1 MRKRLILQF
10 PIPSAALLLA
20 LCLCLAWVP
29 FALGGPQDPN
39 SLVAQYQL
47 ARQAYSAQQF
57 DESSKLFRSVA
68 SQCAGSELA
77 MQCEYYGIMSDW
89 ALKPCE
95 ETAKS
100 LSRWIDESQ
109 SFIKKAADAGRPL
122 DNRFLNSWIE
132 NSQLLCAQ
140 WDRQQQ
146 RFDDA
151 EKRLRSL
158 LETRSHATGH
168 EATQVHE
175 AKIVP
180 GATSGHPPK
189 PGHDMVSASA
199 WLELG
204 SLLLHNK
211 SNYTDAK
218 ACFAKSIV
226 NCSHQIHDG
235 NQDQA
240 RSLIQNQATFGSALA
255 SWHEKKWEEAKLT
268 LSQLDS
274 ATLEENLAIQV
285 RILRSRLAN
294 ASQEIANIAIELEPA
309 VQLALAG
316 NPSAAVLYELA
327 IALLEAGNSAS
338 SNDIL
343 VQIVH
348 RFPQSPFSIEARVRL
363 ARVSIEQRDWAN
375 AIQLAEQAVSQGCPS
390 ELLPH
395 ARLALGQAQLES
407 GRPQD
412 ALATLELISTE
423 GPIDYE
429 MQLSVRFH
437 LAESLY
443 QLERWPEAEKH
454 WQWMLEIANQ
464 MEKHSKDRPAW
475 LATILLRKAEL
486 LAFGKEWEQAEEIV
500 LGIRSDF
507 PECIHRSEVDYLLA
521 RCLVSRAQFE
531 DARAALELVSN
542 RLASTSSEL
551 LARANWMAGETYL
564 MQRRYDEARVE
575 YKKVLQVPGQK
586 YWHSAALLQLGQCCE
601 AIQDSESAREAYSQ
615 IVSQFSDSP
624 FVSLARERLLLLPSS
639 TIAKQTEQDS
649 SGTKR

>member
-1 MRKRLILQF
+1 M
-10 PIPSAALLLA
+10 LA
-20 LCLCLAWVP
+20 LCLCAPWVP
-29 FALGGPQDPN
+29 FAFGRPQDAN
-39 SLVAQYQL
+39 TLVAQYQL
-47 ARQAYSAQQF
+47 ARQAYSAKQY

-68 SQCAGSELA
+68 GQCPGSELA

-89 ALKPCE
+89 AVNPCE
-95 ETAKS
+95 ETAKN

-109 SFIKKAADAGRPL
+109 SFIKKATDAGRPL

-132 NSQLLCAQ
+132 SSQLLCAQ
-140 WDRQQQ
+140 WDRQHQ

-158 LETRSHATGH
+158 LEPRSPNAVNQPVADNQPVAGNQPKAGNQPVAGH
-168 EATQVHE
+168 E
-175 AKIVP
+175 
-180 GATSGHPPK
+180 
-189 PGHDMVSASA
+189 MVSASA

-211 SNYTDAK
+211 SNYSEAK
-218 ACFAKSIV
+218 ACFVSSIA
-226 NCSHQIHDG
+226 NCSHPLHDG
-235 NQDQA
+235 TKENA
-240 RSLIQNQATFGSALA
+240 RSLIHNQATFGSALV
-255 SWHEKKWEEAKLT
+255 SWHEKKWEEAKQT

-274 ATLEENLAIQV
+274 ASLEENLAIQV
-285 RILRSRLAN
+285 RILRSRLAI
-294 ASQEIANIAIELEPA
+294 ASHEIANIAVELEPA

-338 SNDIL
+338 SNEIL
-343 VQIVH
+343 IQIVH

-363 ARVSIEQRDWAN
+363 ARVAIDQRDWAK

-423 GPIDYE
+423 GPIEFE

-437 LAESLY
+437 LAEALY

-454 WQWMLEIANQ
+454 WQWMLEAANQ
-464 MEKHSKDRPAW
+464 MEQQSKGRPAW

-486 LAFGKEWEQAEEIV
+486 LAFGKEWKQAEEIV

-551 LARANWMAGETYL
+551 IARANWMAGETYL

-586 YWHSAALLQLGQCCE
+586 YWHSAALLQMGQCCE
-601 AIQDSESAREAYSQ
+601 AIQDSQSAREAYSQ
-615 IVSQFSDSP
+615 ILDKFSDSP

>member
-1 MRKRLILQF
+1 MLAMGLCVSWTPFVFGRL
-10 PIPSAALLLA
+10 
-20 LCLCLAWVP
+20 
-29 FALGGPQDPN
+29 QDAN
-39 SLVAQYQL
+39 TLVAQYQL
-47 ARQAYSAQQF
+47 ARQAYSAKQY

-68 SQCAGSELA
+68 GQCLGSELA

-89 ALKPCE
+89 AIKPCE
-95 ETAKS
+95 ETAKN

-109 SFIKKAADAGRPL
+109 LTMKKAAEAGRPL

-158 LETRSHATGH
+158 LEPPSPT
-168 EATQVHE
+168 
-175 AKIVP
+175 P
-180 GATSGHPPK
+180 GNK
-189 PGHDMVSASA
+189 PTPGNETAAGHDMVTTSA

-211 SNYTDAK
+211 SNYSEAK
-218 ACFAKSIV
+218 ACFVSSIAYGT
-226 NCSHQIHDG
+226 HPLHDG
-235 NQDQA
+235 SKEHA
-240 RSLIQNQATFGSALA
+240 RALIQNQATFGSALA

-268 LSQLDS
+268 LSQLDP

-294 ASQEIANIAIELEPA
+294 ASHEIANIAIELEPA
-309 VQLALAG
+309 VRLALAG

-338 SNDIL
+338 SNEIL

-363 ARVSIEQRDWAN
+363 ARVAIEQSDWDK
-375 AIQLAEQAVSQGCPS
+375 AIQLAEQAISQGCSS

-395 ARLALGQAQLES
+395 ARLALGQAQLEL
-407 GRPQD
+407 GHPQD

-423 GPIDYE
+423 GPIEFE

-454 WQWMLEIANQ
+454 WRWMLEAASQ
-464 MEKHSKDRPAW
+464 MEKQSKDRPAW

-486 LAFGKEWEQAEEIV
+486 LAFSKEWKQAEEIV

-586 YWHSAALLQLGQCCE
+586 YWHSAALLQMGQCCE
-601 AIQDSESAREAYSQ
+601 ASQDSHSAREVYSQ
-615 IVSQFSDSP
+615 ILDQFSDSP

>member
-1 MRKRLILQF
+1 
-10 PIPSAALLLA
+10 
-20 LCLCLAWVP
+20 
-29 FALGGPQDPN
+29 
-39 SLVAQYQL
+39 
-47 ARQAYSAQQF
+47 
-57 DESSKLFRSVA
+57 
-68 SQCAGSELA
+68 
-77 MQCEYYGIMSDW
+77 
-89 ALKPCE
+89 
-95 ETAKS
+95 
-100 LSRWIDESQ
+100 
-109 SFIKKAADAGRPL
+109 
-122 DNRFLNSWIE
+122 
-132 NSQLLCAQ
+132 
-140 WDRQQQ
+140 
-146 RFDDA
+146 
-151 EKRLRSL
+151 
-158 LETRSHATGH
+158 
-168 EATQVHE
+168 
-175 AKIVP
+175 
-180 GATSGHPPK
+180 
-189 PGHDMVSASA
+189 
-199 WLELG
+199 
-204 SLLLHNK
+204 
-211 SNYTDAK
+211 
-218 ACFAKSIV
+218 
-226 NCSHQIHDG
+226 
-235 NQDQA
+235 
-240 RSLIQNQATFGSALA
+240 
-255 SWHEKKWEEAKLT
+255 
-268 LSQLDS
+268 
-274 ATLEENLAIQV
+274 
-285 RILRSRLAN
+285 
-294 ASQEIANIAIELEPA
+294 
-309 VQLALAG
+309 
-316 NPSAAVLYELA
+316 
-327 IALLEAGNSAS
+327 
-338 SNDIL
+338 
-343 VQIVH
+343 
-348 RFPQSPFSIEARVRL
+348 VRL
-363 ARVSIEQRDWAN
+363 ARVSIEQRDWAK

-443 QLERWPEAEKH
+443 QLERWPEAEQH
-454 WQWMLEIANQ
+454 WQWMLEIADQ
-464 MEKHSKDRPAW
+464 MEKQSKDRPAW

-624 FVSLARERLLLLPSS
+624 FVSLARERLLLLPIS

>member
-1 MRKRLILQF
+1 MRNRLTLHFLIL
-10 PIPSAALLLA
+10 SAVSMLA
-20 LCLCLAWVP
+20 LCLCASWVP
-29 FALGGPQDPN
+29 FSFGGPQDPN
-39 SLVAQYQL
+39 SLVAQYQS
-47 ARQAYSAQQF
+47 ARQAYSAKQY

-68 SQCAGSELA
+68 SQCPGSELA
-77 MQCEYYGIMSDW
+77 LQCEYYGIMSDW
-89 ALKPCE
+89 AVKPCE
-95 ETAKS
+95 ETAKN
-100 LSRWIDESQ
+100 LSRWIEESQ
-109 SFIKKAADAGRPL
+109 LFLKKAADAGRPL

-146 RFDDA
+146 RFDES

-158 LETRSHATGH
+158 LEPRS
-168 EATQVHE
+168 
-175 AKIVP
+175 
-180 GATSGHPPK
+180 PK
-189 PGHDMVSASA
+189 PGHEPASDHETTLGHQPSSSHDMVKASA

-211 SNYTDAK
+211 SNYSEAK
-218 ACFAKSIV
+218 ACFVSSVA

-235 NQDQA
+235 SKEHA
-240 RSLIQNQATFGSALA
+240 RALIQNQATFGSALA
-255 SWHEKKWEEAKLT
+255 SWHEKKWEEAKQT
-268 LSQLDS
+268 LSQLDP

-285 RILRSRLAN
+285 RILRSRLAI

-327 IALLEAGNSAS
+327 IALLEAGNSS
-338 SNDIL
+338 GSNDIL
-343 VQIVH
+343 FQIVH

-363 ARVSIEQRDWAN
+363 ARVAIDQRDWDK

-464 MEKHSKDRPAW
+464 MEKQSKDRPAW

-486 LAFGKEWEQAEEIV
+486 LAFSKEWQQAEEIV